1 MEKKPI
7 KNFQDLIV
15 YQNLYRAMIIVLQ
28 DIIPTLPKEEKF
40 DLVDQLRRGCKAA
53 PALIAEGFA
62 KRYQKNY
69 WKKYIIDTIGESN
82 EMIHHLSICID
93 IYSRYSDVEKCK
105 EVRELYNITC
115 KQLTRLGQSWQNY
128 HDTKL

>member
-1 MEKKPI
+1 MTIPMTKNTSDEKKPI

-62 KRYQKNY
+62 KKDSQIEFKRFLLMALGSSDETITHLRQ
-69 WKKYIIDTIGESN
+69 IIILKFLSFRPSEARGEIS
-82 EMIHHLSICID
+82 
-93 IYSRYSDVEKCK
+93 
-105 EVRELYNITC
+105 
-115 KQLTRLGQSWQNY
+115 
-128 HDTKL
+128 